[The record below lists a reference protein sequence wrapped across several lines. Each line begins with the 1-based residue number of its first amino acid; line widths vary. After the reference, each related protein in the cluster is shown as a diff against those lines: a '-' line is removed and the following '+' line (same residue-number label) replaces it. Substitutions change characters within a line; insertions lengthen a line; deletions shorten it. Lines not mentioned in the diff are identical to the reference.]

1 MKLYPSRDNDKFL
14 FQLNTNKSNVILN
27 QFDEGAFDPLKH
39 NKYVRCYNYTYRAEK
54 KSVRGCENG
63 VGKLRQEW

>member
-1 MKLYPSRDNDKFL
+1 MIKFYPSRKNDLFL

-39 NKYVRCYNYTYRAEK
+39 NKYVRCYNCTYI
-54 KSVRGCENG
+54 
-63 VGKLRQEW
+63 LRKNLYVVARML

>member
-1 MKLYPSRDNDKFL
+1 MIKFYPSRKNYLFL

-39 NKYVRCYNYTYRAEK
+39 NKYVRCYNYTYI
-54 KSVRGCENG
+54 
-63 VGKLRQEW
+63 LRKNLYVVARML

>member
-1 MKLYPSRDNDKFL
+1 MSYMMNFYFSSRNDDELL

-39 NKYVRCYNYTYRAEK
+39 NKYVRCSKHT
-54 KSVRGCENG
+54 
-63 VGKLRQEW
+63 